1 MVNFV
6 DNARLE
12 DALKTFNN
20 VTKLKVTVYSTS
32 QEVIMEY
39 PIKNAKLCDYLHTSE
54 YCEKLCKKSNF
65 EGFIEIRKRIQ
76 NKNFEPYIYTCNYG
90 LVEAI
95 VPLEK
100 NNEIIGYVMFGQITT
115 DESKETIF
123 EQIEKF
129 SHIINYSQASKYIP
143 RIPYQNE
150 DLIKAEAKL
159 LEICSK
165 YFILDSIVKKGSEDT
180 ITIACSYIKENAI
193 NGFSIDSLCEYLQ
206 ISRSKLYSLF
216 KEKLNIGI
224 AEYVRDIKLEESKKL
239 LIESSH
245 SINTIASMCDFLSSN
260 AYIKIFKKK
269 YGLTPL
275 EFRRKN
281 Q

>member
-1 MVNFV
+1 MINFV
-6 DNARLE
+6 DNKRLS
-12 DALKTFNN
+12 DALKTFYS

-39 PIKNAKLCDYLHTSE
+39 PINNAKLCDYLHKDE

-65 EGFIEIRKRIQ
+65 DAFTEITKRIH
-76 NKNFEPYIYTCNYG
+76 NKNFDPYIYTCFYG
-90 LVEAI
+90 LVEVV

-100 NNEIIGYVMFGQITT
+100 NKEILGYVMFGQITT
-115 DESKETIF
+115 DETKESIF
-123 EQIEKF
+123 SQFEKLNQIVEF
-129 SHIINYSQASKYIP
+129 SQASKYIKL
-143 RIPYQNE
+143 IPYQDTN
-150 DLIKAEAKL
+150 LIKAEAKL

-165 YFILDSIVKKGSEDT
+165 YFILDSIVKKGTQDT
-180 ITIACSYIKENAI
+180 IAIACSYIKENAI
-193 NGFSIDSLCEYLQ
+193 NDFSIDKLCDYLD

-224 AEYVRDIKLEESKKL
+224 AEYVRNIKLEESIKL
-239 LIESSH
+239 LTESSH
-245 SINTIASMCDFLSSN
+245 SINTIAKMCDFLSSN

-269 YGLTPL
+269 YNMTPL
-275 EFRRKN
+275 EYRKKN